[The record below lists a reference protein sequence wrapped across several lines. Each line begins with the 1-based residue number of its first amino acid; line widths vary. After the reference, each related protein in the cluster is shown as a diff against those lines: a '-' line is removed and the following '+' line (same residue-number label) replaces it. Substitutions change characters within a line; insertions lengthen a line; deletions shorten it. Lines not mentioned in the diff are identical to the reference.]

1 MGGRGHR
8 HGATAVSL
16 ATLILSLVLALALP
30 GRALGGAD
38 AGAVAILEAMEP
50 AYARVSAY
58 TARFIRQ
65 ELVGSHLRPREEAL
79 LKFQR
84 PHRFYLRWI
93 AGPPAGREMLYPADA
108 EGRVLVHEPRLL
120 TRLFTAV
127 LAPDSAHVLKESRHP
142 VTDIGIGRLVTLI
155 LDNAR
160 RARREGQLD
169 IIERGISSAD
179 AARPERRLELVFPRV
194 PEAPYYAHRAVVG
207 IDVDT
212 QLPVAAT
219 IFDTQ
224 GRMIEDY
231 AYRDV
236 RLNPPL
242 TALDFDAGNPDYRF
256 PPWRVRP

>member
-1 MGGRGHR
+1 
-8 HGATAVSL
+8 VSVLGVTL
-16 ATLILSLVLALALP
+16 ALALALALP
-30 GRALGGAD
+30 GRAVGGAD
-38 AGAVAILEAMEP
+38 AGAVAVLEAMEP

-65 ELVGSHLRPREEAL
+65 ELVGERLRPREEAL

-84 PHRFYLRWI
+84 PQRFYLRWI
-93 AGPPAGREMLYPADA
+93 AGPPAGREMLYPGDA

-127 LAPDSAHVLKESRHP
+127 LEPDSAHVLRESRHP

-160 RARREGQLD
+160 RALRDGQLD
-169 IIERGISSAD
+169 IVERGVSTD
-179 AARPERRLELVFPRV
+179 GGRPERRLELVFPRLA
-194 PEAPYYAHRAVVG
+194 EARYYAHRALVG
-207 IDVDT
+207 VDVDT
-212 QLPVAAT
+212 QLPVTAT
-219 IFDTQ
+219 IFDGR

-242 TALDFDAGNPDYRF
+242 TALDFDATNPEYGF
-256 PPWRVRP
+256 PSWRVRP

>member
-1 MGGRGHR
+1 M
-8 HGATAVSL
+8 TIVL
-16 ATLILSLVLALALP
+16 ALVLALLLP
-30 GRALGGAD
+30 GRAVGAAD
-38 AGAVAILEAMEP
+38 PAAVAVLEAMEP

-65 ELVGSHLRPREEAL
+65 ELVGGRLRPREEAL

-108 EGRVLVHEPRLL
+108 EGRVLVHEPGMV

-127 LAPDSAHVLKESRHP
+127 LEPDSAHVLRESRHP

-160 RARREGQLD
+160 RALREGQLE
-169 IIERGISSAD
+169 IVERGVSTDGD
-179 AARPERRLELVFPRV
+179 AQERRLELVFPRA
-194 PEAPYYAHRAVVG
+194 PEARYYAYRAVVG
-207 IDVDT
+207 IDVQT
-212 QLPVAAT
+212 HLPVTAT
-219 IFDTQ
+219 IFDAE
-224 GRMIEDY
+224 GRMVEDY

-242 TALDFDAGNPDYRF
+242 TALDFDPANPEYRF
-256 PPWRVRP
+256 PRWRVRP

>member
-1 MGGRGHR
+1 MSLVGI
-8 HGATAVSL
+8 AIAVALAVSL
-16 ATLILSLVLALALP
+16 ALASPA
-30 GRALGGAD
+30 RAVAAAD
-38 AGAVAILEAMEP
+38 AAAVAILEAMEP
-50 AYARVSAY
+50 AYGRVSAY

-65 ELVGSHLRPREEAL
+65 ELVGDRLRPREEAL

-84 PHRFYLRWI
+84 PQRFYLRWI

-120 TRLFTAV
+120 TRLFSAV
-127 LAPDSAHVLKESRHP
+127 LEPDSAHVLKESRHP
-142 VTDIGIGRLVTLI
+142 VTDIGIGHLVTLL

-160 RARREGQLD
+160 RALREGHVD
-169 IIERGISSAD
+169 IVDRGISTEGG
-179 AARPERRLELVFPRV
+179 RPERRLELVFRRA
-194 PEAPYYAHRAVVG
+194 PEARYYAHRALVG

-212 QLPVAAT
+212 HLPVAAT
-219 IFDTQ
+219 IFDGQ

-242 TALDFDAGNPDYRF
+242 SALDFDAANPEYRF
-256 PPWRVRP
+256 PQWRVWP

>member
-1 MGGRGHR
+1 VSV
-8 HGATAVSL
+8 VSL
-16 ATLILSLVLALALP
+16 VITLALAFLLP
-30 GRALGGAD
+30 GRAVGGAD

-65 ELVGSHLRPREEAL
+65 ELVGGHLRPREEAL

-93 AGPPAGREMLYPADA
+93 AGPPTGREMLYPADA
-108 EGRVLVHEPRLL
+108 EGRVLVHEPGLL

-127 LAPDSAHVLKESRHP
+127 LEPDSAHVLRESRHP

-155 LDNAR
+155 LDNVR
-160 RARREGQLD
+160 RALREEQLD
-169 IIERGISSAD
+169 IVERGISTD
-179 AARPERRLELVFPRV
+179 AGGPERRLELVFPRA
-194 PEAPYYAHRAVVG
+194 PEARYYAHRVLVG
-207 IDVDT
+207 VDVNT
-212 QLPVAAT
+212 QLPVTAT

-242 TALDFDAGNPDYRF
+242 TALDFDPANPDYRF
-256 PPWRVRP
+256 PQWRVRP

>member
-1 MGGRGHR
+1 M
-8 HGATAVSL
+8 TVVL
-16 ATLILSLVLALALP
+16 TLVLALLLP
-30 GRALGGAD
+30 GPAVGAAD
-38 AGAVAILEAMEP
+38 PAAVAVLEAMEP

-65 ELVGSHLRPREEAL
+65 EVVGGRLRPREEAL

-93 AGPPAGREMLYPADA
+93 AGPPAGREMLYPAGA
-108 EGRVLVHEPRLL
+108 EGRVLVHEPGMM
-120 TRLFTAV
+120 TGLFTAV
-127 LAPDSAHVLKESRHP
+127 LEPDSAHVLRESRHP

-160 RARREGQLD
+160 RALRDGELE
-169 IIERGISSAD
+169 ILERGVRTEGLAQ
-179 AARPERRLELVFPRV
+179 ERRLELVFPR
-194 PEAPYYAHRAVVG
+194 APQAGYYAHRALVSV
-207 IDVDT
+207 DVQT
-212 QLPVAAT
+212 RLPVTAT
-219 IFDTQ
+219 IFDAG

-242 TALDFDAGNPDYRF
+242 TALDFDPANPEYRF
-256 PPWRVRP
+256 PRWRVQP